1 MASCGEAECAG
12 CACATDR
19 ERTTS
24 AVRHDRAGLGTET
37 GAGFSLASRWW
48 PLAVYW
54 VASRLVMLAMLR
66 TGHGDIAEEVH
77 RLYARWAGQLEA
89 GSFPAQDVTW
99 QYPPGAGLV
108 MLLPGLLPMASY
120 LQGFV
125 ALMVLADAV
134 VVLALVRAAR
144 TGPAGGQGSAA
155 GAWLWAGG
163 LPLLLALPFARFD
176 VAVAAMAVLSLLVIN
191 RRPWLGGAIAGIAA
205 MIKVWPALIVL
216 GTPRGRSTRQAWGA
230 VLASAAVLLAVLA
243 VGFRGTFGF
252 LSSQGNRGVE
262 VESMGGTLLHLA
274 RLGGWPGRVKLHYGS
289 FEFLGPYVST
299 VAHGSLLLTA
309 AAFGWLLLWRWRA
322 RVWNEATV
330 YDAALTAVLLFTST
344 SRVISPQYL
353 IWLIALAAVC
363 LTVRGTTQR
372 PVAVLLLLATAV
384 TSVDFP
390 LFFGAVLNSSWQ
402 GVAVLVVRNGLLAAA
417 TVLSCVRLWRAAV
430 PSRRISRTSGRRAA
444 LRPVGLETG
453 AVSGG

>member
-1 MASCGEAECAG
+1 MASCGEAECTG
-12 CACATDR
+12 CACDTDR
-19 ERTTS
+19 ERT
-24 AVRHDRAGLGTET
+24 APAGSRFGIE
-37 GAGFSLASRWW
+37 SRWW
-48 PLAVYW
+48 PLAAYW

-77 RLYARWAGQLEA
+77 RLYTRWAGELEA
-89 GSFPAQDVTW
+89 GSFPARDVTW

-108 MLLPGLLPMASY
+108 MLAPTLLPVVSY

-144 TGPAGGQGSAA
+144 GGGPAGESGSAA

-176 VAVAAMAVLSLLVIN
+176 VAVTALAVLSLLVIG
-191 RRPWLGGAIAGIAA
+191 RRPWLGGTLAGLAA

-216 GTPRGRSTRQAWGA
+216 GTPRGRSTREAWSA
-230 VLASAAVLLAVLA
+230 VLVSAAVLLTVLA
-243 VGFRGTFGF
+243 LGFRGTFGF

-274 RLGGWPGRVKLHYGS
+274 RLGGWPGRVRMHYGS
-289 FEFLGPYVST
+289 FEFLGPYVSS
-299 VAHGSLLLTA
+299 VARGSLLLTA
-309 AAFGWLLLWRWRA
+309 VAFGWLLLWRWRA
-322 RVWNEATV
+322 RVWSEATV

-384 TSVDFP
+384 TAVDFP

-402 GVAVLVVRNGLLAAA
+402 GVAVLVTRNSLLAAA
-417 TVLSCVRLWRAAV
+417 TLLSCVRLWRAAV
-430 PSRRISRTSGRRAA
+430 PARRTSRTTGRRAG
-444 LRPVGLETG
+444 LRPLPLESG
-453 AVSGG
+453 AVGGG